1 MLHWEQGPR
10 GYDGVWAKHWYGAV
24 WNSTGFAEPEGE
36 LPEVSEELWPVL
48 DAALPFYDTMRARA
62 I

>member
-1 MLHWEQGPR
+1 MSEEITEE
-10 GYDGVWAKHWYGAV
+10 
-24 WNSTGFAEPEGE
+24 SGE
-36 LPEVSEELWPVL
+36 LPEIPEELWPVL